1 MMVDHHGTDLFLVND
16 QTFNFGFRP
25 RTQTPGDELV
35 ELWRRVLWAAEN
47 APACPCHGL
56 VSGRF
61 NPDAIETNMLTPMRT
76 RFRDEGKQGLAEYLG
91 RRLTKSPFA
100 GLRQPLEK
108 WLKGLDEAKLDPDSR
123 KLLGDELAAMMKYYA
138 EEQPAFVCE

>member
-1 MMVDHHGTDLFLVND
+1 MD
-16 QTFNFGFRP
+16 QAINFGFAKREKT
-25 RTQTPGDELV
+25 RGDELV
-35 ELWRRVLWAAEN
+35 ELWRLVLWAAEN

-61 NPDAIETNMLTPMRT
+61 NPDAIETNMLTPMRK
-76 RFRDEGKQGLAEYLG
+76 RYRDEGRSELADYLG

-108 WLKGLDEAKLDPDSR
+108 WLKEIDNAKLAADSR
-123 KLLGDELAAMMKYYA
+123 KLLSNELTAMMKYYA
-138 EEQPAFVCE
+138 EEQPGFVCE

>member
-1 MMVDHHGTDLFLVND
+1 
-16 QTFNFGFRP
+16 
-25 RTQTPGDELV
+25 
-35 ELWRRVLWAAEN
+35 
-47 APACPCHGL
+47 
-56 VSGRF
+56 
-61 NPDAIETNMLTPMRT
+61 MLLART
-76 RFRDEGKQGLAEYLG
+76 RFREEGKQDLAEYLG

>member
-1 MMVDHHGTDLFLVND
+1 MND
-16 QTFNFGFRP
+16 QALNFGFKP
-25 RTQTPGDELV
+25 RTLTLGDQLV

-61 NPDAIETNMLTPMRT
+61 NPDAIETNMLTPIRK
-76 RFRDEGKQGLAEYLG
+76 RFREEGNGELADYLG
-91 RRLTKSPFA
+91 RRLIKSPFA

-108 WLKGLDEAKLDPDSR
+108 WLKGIDEAKLDDGSR

-138 EEQPAFVCE
+138 EEQPGFVCE